1 MNLPEPAVL
10 AGSQVLGLVA
20 LPSSAVTAR
29 LATDPAP
36 GAEAAPNQWS
46 FVGKQYLDNTSNDA
60 RSLDAFF
67 VNNLNVIYEFKSR
80 GFKKTSLSLLV
91 NNLFNVQYEPNGYT
105 YSYNYE
111 GTITENFVYPQ
122 AGINFLGRL
131 SLTL

>member
-46 FVGKQYLDNTSNDA
+46 FVGKQYLDL
-60 RSLDAFF
+60 LDM
-67 VNNLNVIYEFKSR
+67 VLS
-80 GFKKTSLSLLV
+80 GFGQALAEPACLSAH
-91 NNLFNVQYEPNGYT
+91 GGRIA
-105 YSYNYE
+105 YS
-111 GTITENFVYPQ
+111 
-122 AGINFLGRL
+122 A
-131 SLTL
+131 S